1 MSTTENP
8 SNPVDPNTALLIY
21 GIVPADAEPEVDGI
35 GREPTP
41 VHTVKHGQIAAL
53 VSEVPADQPLDRAE
67 DLQAFSRVVDSLVGE
82 MPVIPVRFGAALA
95 GPDEVERELLEPN
108 ADRFRQALDELS
120 GLAEYLVKGQYVE
133 DVVLREILTENRQA
147 AELRE
152 TIRTAP
158 PELSRDARISL
169 GETINAALE
178 YKRQVDGQVMIEAL
192 QAFTEHL
199 AIRPPTHEEEVAD
212 IAVLVPVAKQDELM
226 RMINDLAEQWR
237 GRVDMRVVGP
247 LAAWDFVAAEG
258 PDAS

>member
-1 MSTTENP
+1 MSTAENTG
-8 SNPVDPNTALLIY
+8 NQADPNTALLIY
-21 GIVPADAEPEVDGI
+21 GIVPADVEPEVDGI
-35 GREPTP
+35 GRTP
-41 VHTVKHGQIAAL
+41 APVRTVKHGRIAAL

-67 DLQAFSRVVDSLVGE
+67 DLQAFSRVVDSLVAE
-82 MPVIPVRFGAALA
+82 MPVIPVRFGAALSA
-95 GPDEVERELLEPN
+95 AEEVERELLEPN
-108 ADRFRQALDELS
+108 ADRFRRALDELS

-133 DVVLREILTENRQA
+133 DAVLREILAENRQA

-158 PELSRDARISL
+158 PELSRDARIAL

-178 YKRQVDGQVMIEAL
+178 YKRQVDGEVLVQAL

-199 AIRPPTHEEEVAD
+199 ALRPPTHEEEVAD

-226 RMINDLAEQWR
+226 RLVGDLAEQWR
-237 GRVDMRVVGP
+237 GRVDLRVVGP